1 MFLAIWLVG
10 SNLGKLPRNKS
21 LKSLMQKGAASL
33 VSTWSTDADLVTF
46 TEEIVSRRF
55 EPVLRGFELANREVE
70 LGTRKYKPV
79 TRNSLVS

>member
-33 VSTWSTDADLVTF
+33 VSTWSIDADLVTF

-70 LGTRKYKPV
+70 LGTRKCKLV
-79 TRNSLVS
+79 TRNSLIS